1 MSKLLLVMFYLEKNF
16 VISIKLIGTYAISVI
31 GWSKIKFNKVNAVP
45 SETPSAP
52 SQPEL
57 STGGS
62 KRFGKKLYVVA
73 AIVAVAVI
81 AVALL
86 IPQGTAIPLNVDY
99 EVGEKM
105 VYDTTMT
112 LTVADFD
119 SALPSTATGAL
130 NDTSVN
136 AKQTIEVI
144 DFDGEYYTLNQT
156 TTIMMGGKP
165 FSISM
170 LQKMDKTGCSTY
182 LFSVGGTEQEVPDT
196 SLTSSS
202 YLAQLLNKSEVKVG
216 DRVNVPFPSTLSGMG
231 VTGDLT
237 MTFRG
242 IEDLTVPAGTYKVFR
257 IDITSNDL
265 SISYNPSM
273 TTGGMNLSTKMDMDL
288 NHQMYM
294 EYGTLR
300 QIKSTTLE
308 TVSLQS
314 SMMNYT
320 VTLSMDMTLNEHIKP

>member
-1 MSKLLLVMFYLEKNF
+1 M
-16 VISIKLIGTYAISVI
+16 G
-31 GWSKIKFNKVNAVP
+31 KIEFNKVNAVP

-57 STGGS
+57 STGGN
-62 KRFGKKLYVVA
+62 KKFGKKLYVVA
-73 AIVAVAVI
+73 AIVVVAVI

-99 EVGEKM
+99 EVCEKM

-119 SALPSTATGAL
+119 SALPSTVTEAL
-130 NDTSVN
+130 NDASVN

-156 TTIMMGGKP
+156 KTMMMGGKP

-182 LFSVGGTEQEVPDT
+182 LFNVGGTEQEVPDT

-202 YLAQLLNKSEVKVG
+202 YFTQLLNKSEVKVG
-216 DRVNVPFPSTLSGMG
+216 DSVNVPFPSALSGMG

-237 MTFRG
+237 MKFGG
-242 IEDLTVPAGTYKVFR
+242 IKDLTVPAGTYKVFR

-265 SISYNPSM
+265 SMSYNPSM
-273 TTGGMNLSTKMDMDL
+273 AIARMNGSTKMDMDL
-288 NHQMYM
+288 NCQIYM
-294 EYGTLR
+294 EYGTIR
-300 QIKSTTLE
+300 EIKSTMQE
-308 TVSLQS
+308 TVSFQS

-320 VTLSMDMTLNEHIKP
+320 ITLSMDMTLTEHIKP

>member
-1 MSKLLLVMFYLEKNF
+1 
-16 VISIKLIGTYAISVI
+16 
-31 GWSKIKFNKVNAVP
+31 
-45 SETPSAP
+45 
-52 SQPEL
+52 L
-57 STGGS
+57 STGGT
-62 KRFGKKLYVVA
+62 KKFRKKLYVVT

-81 AVALL
+81 VVALL
-86 IPQGTAIPLNVDY
+86 IPQGTASIPLNVDY

-105 VYDTTMT
+105 VYNTTMT
-112 LTVADFD
+112 MTYEDFN
-119 SALPSTATGAL
+119 STLISTGTGVL

-156 TTIMMGGKP
+156 TTMMIGNKP
-165 FSISM
+165 FSVSI

-182 LFSVGGTEQEVPDT
+182 LFNIGDTEFEVPDT
-196 SLTSSS
+196 SFTSSS
-202 YLAQLLNKSEVKVG
+202 YLTQLLNKSEVKVG
-216 DRVNVPFPSTLSGMG
+216 DSINVPFPSTLSEIG

-265 SISYNPSM
+265 SMNYKPS
-273 TTGGMNLSTKMDMDL
+273 TTFSGLNFATKMDMNL
-288 NHQMYM
+288 NYQIYM

-300 QIKSTTLE
+300 QIKSTMQQTS
-308 TVSLQS
+308 SLQS

-320 VTLSMDMTLNEHIKP
+320 MTLSTDMTLNEHIKP

>member
-1 MSKLLLVMFYLEKNF
+1 M
-16 VISIKLIGTYAISVI
+16 
-31 GWSKIKFNKVNAVP
+31 P
-45 SETPSAP
+45 
-52 SQPEL
+52 
-57 STGGS
+57 TGGS
-62 KRFGKKLYVVA
+62 KRFRKKLYVVA

-81 AVALL
+81 VVALL
-86 IPQGTAIPLNVDY
+86 IPQGTAIPLDVDY

-112 LTVADFD
+112 MTIEDFN
-119 SALPSTATGAL
+119 SALPSTVTGVL

-136 AKQTIEVI
+136 AKQTLEVI

-156 TTIMMGGKP
+156 TTMIMDGKP

-182 LFSVGGTEQEVPDT
+182 LFNVGGTEHEVPDT
-196 SLTSSS
+196 SFTSSS
-202 YLAQLLNKSEVKVG
+202 YLTQLLNKSEVKVG
-216 DRVNVPFPSTLSGMG
+216 DSVNVPFPSALSGMG
-231 VTGDLT
+231 MTGDLT

-265 SISYNPSM
+265 SMSYNPSM
-273 TTGGMNLSTKMDMDL
+273 TIAGMDLSTKMDMDL
-288 NHQMYM
+288 NYQMYM

-300 QIKSTTLE
+300 QIKSTMQE

-320 VTLSMDMTLNEHIKP
+320 MVLSMDMTLNEHIKP